1 MDGAGTLYL
10 FQKGKVS
17 LQLALKMK
25 KNGVSNKEK
34 IPKKSR
40 NDNLDRSL
48 DKINS
53 KNQKMNKT
61 AILEEKKVKKK
72 SVPDNDEDT
81 NQNRPKSQVKR
92 KVTTAPRL
100 TSGK

>member
-1 MDGAGTLYL
+1 MSDK
-10 FQKGKVS
+10 FKRIQ
-17 LQLALKMK
+17 MK

-72 SVPDNDEDT
+72 KCP
-81 NQNRPKSQVKR
+81 
-92 KVTTAPRL
+92 
-100 TSGK
+100 